1 SAYPSAAPYTQQPAS
16 VQAPSPAPAPARAD
30 TDGVELRKNANA
42 TVGVSDRVRFIRL
55 TYLHLLMA
63 ILVFAGLEWVVQTK
77 FADTIVN
84 PFTDWA
90 LEGRNWGIVL
100 GVFMAVSWVADRYAS
115 KAKNRAA
122 QYFGLLLYVCAEVAI
137 FIPLLAL
144 VKYYTND
151 VLASGGGNPNILR
164 DAGF

>member
-1 SAYPSAAPYTQQPAS
+1 AMYGVDYANAAYPTATAAMAAAYNNAYPAQNVSSSAPAPNAQLPSAYPSAAPYTQQPAS

-90 LEGRNWGIVL
+90 LEGR
-100 GVFMAVSWVADRYAS
+100 
-115 KAKNRAA
+115 
-122 QYFGLLLYVCAEVAI
+122 
-137 FIPLLAL
+137 
-144 VKYYTND
+144 
-151 VLASGGGNPNILR
+151 
-164 DAGF
+164 